1 MTDEKIKEICNS
13 FRLQSEINDQFIENI
28 ILILKTQETQIE
40 TFRNFKKIVFISNLC
55 LSISILILV
64 LRLSLL
70 K

>member
-40 TFRNFKKIVFISNLC
+40 TFRNFKRIVFISTLC
-55 LSISILILV
+55 LSVSILILV